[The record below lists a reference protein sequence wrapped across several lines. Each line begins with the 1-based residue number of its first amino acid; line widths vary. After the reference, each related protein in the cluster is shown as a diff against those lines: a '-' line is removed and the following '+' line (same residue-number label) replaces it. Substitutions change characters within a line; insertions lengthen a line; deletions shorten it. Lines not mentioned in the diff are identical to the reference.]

1 MVACT
6 RPLSFCIFAVAAT
19 VACGAVAHDPDQEES
34 PQVVTAGLHE
44 MAKRIRRY
52 ESWRIL
58 GAQPRKRASG
68 YWYFRFKMLRDDGT
82 IKVIY
87 IDPRNPDFKRLEQ

>member
-6 RPLSFCIFAVAAT
+6 KPLSLLIFAICAALT
-19 VACGAVAHDPDQEES
+19 CTAVAHDPGQETS
-34 PQVVTAGLHE
+34 PQAITVGLHE
-44 MAKRIRRY
+44 MAKKIRRY

-58 GAQPRKRASG
+58 GAQPKKEASG
-68 YWYFRFKMLRDDGT
+68 NWHFRFKLLRSDGT